1 MPKKLK
7 NNSGQALLIVL
18 LSVAVVLTIILS
30 ILARSIVDIS
40 VTSQGEDSLKA
51 FSAAEAGVE
60 KAFIG
65 AISGTSEATTEV
77 GSKYITSVSSFAE
90 GESAFVSPITLV
102 SGESSTVWFV
112 SHDENGNFSC
122 NGKPCFTGNTIKV
135 CWGKQ
140 GTEAGIETT
149 PAIELSFFY
158 LTVPFNYSTAQI
170 GRVVLDPNSSR
181 IAENHF
187 SSPDGGECII
197 DGQTF
202 PFQKT
207 ITLSSLG
214 VSRASAGN
222 LLFAKMKFFYNTDTA
237 QPYGID
243 ANGSILP
250 SQGTKVDSSGSSG
263 NANRKLDVFQS
274 FGETPEIFDSVLFSM
289 GGITKEYHNPPT
301 APTPTPVPT
310 EAPTP
315 IPEETPTE
323 EPTAPVVEEPS
334 SEIPQEE

>member
-1 MPKKLK
+1 MNKLSFIMPKNPK

-65 AISGTSEATTEV
+65 AITGTSETTTEV
-77 GSKYITSVSSFAE
+77 GSKYKTSVSNFAE
-90 GESAFVSPITLV
+90 NESSFVSPITLV

-122 NGKPCFTGNTIKV
+122 TGKPCFTGDTIKV

-140 GTEAGIETT
+140 GTEAGTETT

-158 LTVPFNYSTAQI
+158 LTIPFNYSTAQI

-181 IAENHF
+181 TAENHF
-187 SSPDGGECII
+187 SSPDTGECAI
-197 DGQTF
+197 DGQIF

-207 ITLSSLG
+207 IKLGGTGGIGVNSSLP
-214 VSRASAGN
+214 GN
-222 LLFAKMKFFYNTDTA
+222 LLFAKIKFFYNTDTA

-243 ANGSILP
+243 ANGSVLP

-274 FGETPEIFDSVLFSM
+274 FGETPEIFDSVIFSM
-289 GGITKEYHNPPT
+289 GGITKE
-301 APTPTPVPT
+301 
-310 EAPTP
+310 
-315 IPEETPTE
+315 I
-323 EPTAPVVEEPS
+323 
-334 SEIPQEE
+334 